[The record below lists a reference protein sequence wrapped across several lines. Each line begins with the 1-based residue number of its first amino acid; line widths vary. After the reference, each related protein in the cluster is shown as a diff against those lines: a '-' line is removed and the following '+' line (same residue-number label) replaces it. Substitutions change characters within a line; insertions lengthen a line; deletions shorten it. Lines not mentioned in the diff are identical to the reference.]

1 MMKTAAPLPVS
12 KQEEEADAIESGVSA
27 VRTAETLLRVVP
39 MGFCLAA
46 LILTL
51 KNSVDNDYGSI
62 SYSDLGSFKY
72 LVYMNG
78 LCAGYSIFSAFYTA
92 IPRPLSTSRAWT
104 IFFLDQARFLI
115 SYDASVQTNGGNSE
129 GKVVTYAILAA
140 GAAAAEIVYLAY
152 EGDEQVTWSRVC
164 GVFGGFCGKA
174 KASVGIT
181 FGAVACYV
189 LLSLIS
195 SYRLFSAYPAP
206 VSTFAAAVEDNE
218 AN

>member
-12 KQEEEADAIESGVSA
+12 KQEEEADAIESCVSA
-27 VRTAETLLRVVP
+27 IRIAETLLRVVP

-46 LILTL
+46 LIITL
-51 KNSVDNDYGSI
+51 KNSVDNDFGSI

-92 IPRPLSTSRAWT
+92 IPRPLSMSRAWT
-104 IFFLDQARFLI
+104 LFFLDQ
-115 SYDASVQTNGGNSE
+115 
-129 GKVVTYAILAA
+129 VVTYAILAA

-164 GVFGGFCGKA
+164 GLFGGFCRKA
-174 KASVGIT
+174 TASVGIT

-195 SYRLFSAYPAP
+195 SYRLFSAYHAP

>member
-1 MMKTAAPLPVS
+1 MMKTAAALPVS
-12 KQEEEADAIESGVSA
+12 KQEKEVADAIESGLSG

-46 LILTL
+46 LILTI
-51 KNSVDNDYGSI
+51 KNSVDNDFGSV

-92 IPRPLSTSRAWT
+92 IPRPLSMSRAWT
-104 IFFLDQARFLI
+104 IFFLDQ
-115 SYDASVQTNGGNSE
+115 
-129 GKVVTYAILAA
+129 VVTYAILAA

-164 GVFGGFCGKA
+164 GVFGGFCRKA
-174 KASVGIT
+174 KASVVIT

-195 SYRLFSAYPAP
+195 SYRLFSAYHAP
-206 VSTFAAAVEDNE
+206 VSTFAATVEDNE